1 MPTSIR
7 YNMSITVRIVNMQ
20 NQMNGVLDTGRRF
33 AIVAT
38 VSALG
43 RMANDTTARRRH
55 VSAQRARILHSYL
68 HADLRCVASSAAE
81 TDVMVTS
88 HYDDVDAAGWRRR

>member
-43 RMANDTTARRRH
+43 RMAKDITTRRRH
-55 VSAQRARILHSYL
+55 VSAQRARILHSYIYMQT
-68 HADLRCVASSAAE
+68 CVA
-81 TDVMVTS
+81 
-88 HYDDVDAAGWRRR
+88 WRRQQLKRMSWSRHITMT